1 MAHSARHASPV
12 RYIRFSCTVLMAWVC
27 LWLSG
32 CETAPV
38 QNPDTAA
45 PELSQRFR
53 NDSSAMPEE
62 VLAPDAWWRQFGDAE
77 LDKLVGQALLG
88 NPDLKIADLRVKQ
101 AVARANQVRAGGK
114 PMVNLPMLAATQ
126 SPGGTVGSVPVSGS
140 TRTTQT
146 SYQASLQFS
155 YRVDLWGEQS
165 ARDVSADQQ
174 VLRARFESDNERRN
188 VVATVVNLYVT
199 WLSLHDSIRLAQD
212 NIEASE
218 HILRQTEQRYALGDA
233 TISELEQQRGAVA
246 IQRSN
251 LPFLQQQQE
260 DARSQIAL
268 ALGLRSDELLLPE
281 AGLERLSV
289 QSLHTG
295 VPSSLLLRR
304 PDVRAV
310 EARMRAARADIDVAR
325 ARFLPTLDLA
335 AQGGRSAMSLAQLL
349 RPESL
354 FWNTIASVTAAV
366 FDGGRRESER
376 VMAEVYYEEMVV
388 TYGKVVYQA
397 VREVESGLF
406 LVRAS
411 AQRHEAQAEATRA
424 SKRVLD
430 AAVLAYQAG
439 ALDLASVLDARRNHQ
454 RQTDEWLR
462 SKAEALRAY
471 VVLARALG

>member
-1 MAHSARHASPV
+1 MKHPV
-12 RYIRFSCTVLMAWVC
+12 RHGCQTRFVRATLGVLFVAC
-27 LWLSG
+27 LWLAG
-32 CETAPV
+32 CETQPV

-45 PELSQRFR
+45 PELSTRFR
-53 NDSSAMPEE
+53 NDNIETPEE
-62 VLAPDAWWRQFGDAE
+62 VSAPDAWWRQLGDAE
-77 LDKLVGQALLG
+77 LDRLIGQALVG
-88 NPDLKIADLRVKQ
+88 NPDLKIAELRVKQ
-101 AVARANQVRAGGK
+101 AVARADQVRAGGK
-114 PMVNLPMLAATQ
+114 PNVNLPMLAATQ
-126 SPGGTVGSVPVSGS
+126 APGGTVGSVPVSSS
-140 TRTTQT
+140 TRTSQT
-146 SYQASLQFS
+146 SYQASLQVS

-165 ARDVSADQQ
+165 SRDASADQQ

-188 VVATVVNLYVT
+188 VVSTVVNLYVS

-218 HILRQTEQRYALGDA
+218 HILRQTEKRYALGDA
-233 TISELEQQRGAVA
+233 TTSELEQQRGALA

-251 LPFLQQQQE
+251 LPFLLQQRE
-260 DARSQIAL
+260 DTRSQIAQ
-268 ALGLRSDELLLPE
+268 ALGLRSGEVVLPE

-289 QSLHTG
+289 QSQHAGL
-295 VPSSLLLRR
+295 PSSLLLRR

-335 AQGGRSAMSLAQLL
+335 AQGGRSALSLVQLL

-354 FWNTIASVTAAV
+354 FWNTIASVTASV

-376 VMAEVYYEEMVV
+376 AMAEAYYEEMVV

-397 VREVESGLF
+397 VREVENGLF

-411 AQRHEAQAEATRA
+411 GQRYDAQTEATRA

-430 AAVLAYQAG
+430 AAVLAYQSG